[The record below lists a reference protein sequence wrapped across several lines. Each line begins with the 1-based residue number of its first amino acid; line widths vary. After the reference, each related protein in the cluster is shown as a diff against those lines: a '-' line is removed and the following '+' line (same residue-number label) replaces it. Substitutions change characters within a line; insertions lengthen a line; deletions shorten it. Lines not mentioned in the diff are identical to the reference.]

1 MQNMSFREKGAWA
14 YLITTLVVFVPYFV
28 SIFSRLLQG
37 SQDVSFVLGAFI
49 GATIFCT
56 VLSIVFGIIVQVSSR
71 EEPYDERDLI
81 VDAKANRNAYYVLL
95 TLCFMA
101 MGCVLFIPVFFASLP
116 TNPFVMLVFASQVF
130 FLCFVVAEIIKYT
143 TQVIFY
149 RQGV

>member
-28 SIFSRLLQG
+28 SVFGRLLQG
-37 SQDVSFVLGAFI
+37 DKNVSFVLGAFI
-49 GATIFCT
+49 AATVFCT
-56 VLSIVFGIIVQVSSR
+56 VLSIIFGIAIEISSR

-101 MGCVLFIPVFFASLP
+101 MGCVLFIPVFFTQLP
-116 TNPFVMLVFASQVF
+116 TNAFVMLVFASQVF
-130 FLCFVVAEIIKYT
+130 FLCFVIAEIIKYT
-143 TQVIFY
+143 TQVVCY
-149 RQGV
+149 RRGI